1 MWCAQGVKLE
11 GQGAGIEWS
20 ALLASAQAMVKRHQ
34 HQLAEELKTDSGN
47 APPAQQAQQAQ
58 QQQQH
63 LPQHQPAFLQNGVQS
78 TAAAAAGLAVAAPSA
93 GQNVVAGPSSGEQQQ
108 SGVEDQGEAVTV
120 KQEAG
125 GASQSSS
132 EEAWLSDMVSGCVS
146 MLLTMQKCAQ
156 QPVPG
161 HLVNAALVN
170 SLKMLQP
177 HAASNQPIYRKI
189 EQTVTV
195 LRNQLLQGSP
205 R

>member
-1 MWCAQGVKLE
+1 M
-11 GQGAGIEWS
+11 GIEWS

-34 HQLAEELKTDSGN
+34 HQLADELRSESGN
-47 APPAQQAQQAQ
+47 APHAQQAQ
-58 QQQQH
+58 QQQ
-63 LPQHQPAFLQNGVQS
+63 PQQPQYQQASLQNGLQV
-78 TAAAAAGLAVAAPSA
+78 TAAAAAAAGPSA
-93 GQNVVAGPSSGEQQQ
+93 SENQVAGPSSIAQQ
-108 SGVEDQGEAVTV
+108 SDVGDQGQAVTV

-125 GASQSSS
+125 TSQGS

-156 QPVPG
+156 QPLAG
-161 HLVNAALVN
+161 HSVNAALVN

-189 EQTVTV
+189 EQTVIA
-195 LRNQLLQGSP
+195 LRNQLLQGSS

>member
-1 MWCAQGVKLE
+1 M
-11 GQGAGIEWS
+11 GIEWS
-20 ALLASAQAMVKRHQ
+20 SLLGSAQAMVKRHQ
-34 HQLAEELKTDSGN
+34 NQLAEELKTESGS
-47 APPAQQAQQAQ
+47 ASHPQQAQ
-58 QQQQH
+58 QQQQQ
-63 LPQHQPAFLQNGVQS
+63 LPQYQQASLQNGLQS
-78 TAAAAAGLAVAAPSA
+78 TVAVAAAAGPSA
-93 GQNVVAGPSSGEQQQ
+93 SEKQVAGASSNQQQ
-108 SGVEDQGEAVTV
+108 SAVGDQGQAVAV

-125 GASQSSS
+125 TSQSS

-161 HLVNAALVN
+161 HSVNAALIN

-189 EQTVTV
+189 EQTVMV

>member
-1 MWCAQGVKLE
+1 MWCAKGVKLE

-47 APPAQQAQQAQ
+47 APPAQQQQH
-58 QQQQH
+58 QQH
-63 LPQHQPAFLQNGVQS
+63 LPQYQQALSQNGVQS
-78 TAAAAAGLAVAAPSA
+78 TAAAAGLAVAGPSA
-93 GQNVVAGPSSGEQQQ
+93 GQNVVTAPSSGEQQQ
-108 SGVEDQGEAVTV
+108 SGVEDQGQGVTV
-120 KQEAG
+120 KQEVG

-156 QPVPG
+156 QPVAG

-195 LRNQLLQGSP
+195 LRNQLLHGSP